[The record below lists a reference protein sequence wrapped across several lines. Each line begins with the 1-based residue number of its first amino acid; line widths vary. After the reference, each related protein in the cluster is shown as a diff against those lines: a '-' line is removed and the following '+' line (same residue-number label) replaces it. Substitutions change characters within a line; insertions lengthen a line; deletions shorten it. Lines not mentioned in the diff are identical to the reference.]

1 MTQTDMS
8 ALPEPLVPTHV
19 ELKDFRYMP
28 LLAQRLRDS
37 KMVSSVSAEEFRSAV
52 LLWAAAWHQT
62 PAGSLPDDDG
72 ELAQLAGYG
81 FVLRAWKKVRK
92 GALRGYVKCSDGRL
106 YHPVAAELVME
117 AWDTKLAG
125 IWRKECDRLRK
136 ENKKRREDRRKELPI
151 PTFDEW
157 KSAGMPS
164 EQMELSDGKDAI
176 SDGPSDGIPTENAL
190 KGIEGKGK
198 EEKERKNSSLP
209 TAAAN
214 PGQGARGSGRAA
226 APPLGEGGGVA
237 EGVALIDTFDRL
249 VLGAWPE
256 AGRRRHAAS
265 DPAVAAEL
273 AAAGFDVP
281 SFEAFADPWLAAWV
295 ERRKPP
301 AGSLELVRADALAWL
316 AARNRPAPVAA
327 IPVAAPKPGP
337 ALGLGYDLAEAE
349 RRADEMAARA
359 RGAA

>member
-1 MTQTDMS
+1 MLKDN
-8 ALPEPLVPTHV
+8 LPEPLVPAHV

-81 FVLRAWKKVRK
+81 FMVKAWKKVRK
-92 GALRGYVKCSDGRL
+92 GALRGYIKCSDGRL

-117 AWDTKLAG
+117 AWDTKLNG

-136 ENKKRREDRRKELPI
+136 ENKKRREERRNELPI

-157 KSAGMPS
+157 KSSGMPS
-164 EQMELSDGKDAI
+164 DQPELSDGNDAF
-176 SDGPSDGIPTENAL
+176 SADRSDGIPTENAL
-190 KGIEGKGK
+190 KGIEGKGR

-226 APPLGEGGGVA
+226 APPPGEGDWLVD
-237 EGVALIDTFDRL
+237 EFDRL

-256 AGRRRHAAS
+256 AGRRRRAAS

-273 AAAGFDVP
+273 VAAGFDR
-281 SFEAFADPWLAAWV
+281 SAWDEFAGGWLEARA
-295 ERRKPP
+295 ERGKSP
-301 AGSLELVRADALAWL
+301 AGSLELVRTDALAWL
-316 AARNRPAPVAA
+316 AARRRPA
-327 IPVAAPKPGP
+327 APQP
-337 ALGLGYDLAEAE
+337 AKVVPYDLEAAAAKAEA
-349 RRADEMAARA
+349 MAAAA